1 MPNELSNNGMIAP
14 CGMNC
19 GLCIGHLR
27 KKKPCGGCF
36 KIDDENKPNVCR
48 TCTIVNCE
56 YLAKTN
62 SGFCYECMNYPCQRL
77 KNLDKR
83 YRTKYGMSMI
93 ENLLFIKEN
102 GIKRFVE
109 LEEKKWKCEKCGSI
123 LSVHKDNCLNCDYKY
138 R

>member
-1 MPNELSNNGMIAP
+1 MSKELINHVMIAP

-19 GLCIGHLR
+19 ELCIGHLR

-48 TCTIVNCE
+48 TCSIVNCE

-62 SGFCYECMNYPCQRL
+62 SGFCYECQNYPCQRL

-93 ENLLFIKEN
+93 ENLIFIKEN
-102 GIKRFVE
+102 GIKMFVE